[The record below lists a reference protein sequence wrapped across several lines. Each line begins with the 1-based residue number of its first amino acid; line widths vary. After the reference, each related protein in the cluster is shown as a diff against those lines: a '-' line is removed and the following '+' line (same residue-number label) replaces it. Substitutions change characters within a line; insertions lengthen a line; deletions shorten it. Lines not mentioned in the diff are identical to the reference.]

1 MVVASTHLHVE
12 IDRIEA
18 GGKER
23 EKVRA
28 SRIAGARQRT
38 KGPPLA
44 PRTRDASRTPLSLS
58 PQHPPLVFE
67 ASENTMTRPPKS
79 PPSVETGPL
88 SSRAP
93 PKRHPREKASRPLTI
108 DERFRAERQ
117 KESARDRQCQGL
129 NYSRPRRKDESRDP
143 PSTGPPFVLPY
154 TPHKHHTSRTLSLS
168 PPYRRSP
175 LDDDPT
181 GTPFVR
187 HPESFVQ
194 SIPTLSQMWP
204 EPRGWAAIYVQ
215 DIDAPCVLRFAWIH
229 ALCCALHRST
239 SRVIHRPR
247 S

>member
-1 MVVASTHLHVE
+1 MRL
-12 IDRIEA
+12 
-18 GGKER
+18 
-23 EKVRA
+23 A
-28 SRIAGARQRT
+28 SRVPGRGPKSPARTTHPQRESHSS
-38 KGPPLA
+38 L
-44 PRTRDASRTPLSLS
+44 SLSLS

-79 PPSVETGPL
+79 PPSVETGPP

-93 PKRHPREKASRPLTI
+93 PKRHPREKASRPL
-108 DERFRAERQ
+108 
-117 KESARDRQCQGL
+117 
-129 NYSRPRRKDESRDP
+129 
-143 PSTGPPFVLPY
+143 PSTSAFGQRDKKRARETGSVRVSTTRGPGE
-154 TPHKHHTSRTLSLS
+154 KTSLATRPPPDPLSSSPTHRTNTTLSHSLTLSL
-168 PPYRRSP
+168 PYRRSP